1 MLYRTVA
8 EYDEAIADLK
18 GAIGRAMKGQ
28 SYSLTKGAVA
38 VSRANYNLSELYKL
52 LRLLQDEREAL
63 VGGLGN
69 SGAFALARNVR
80 RWHGR

>member
-1 MLYRTVA
+1 MLDRTVA
-8 EYDEAIADLK
+8 EYDEAIADLQ